1 LHEATGYSE
10 FYRSSC
16 TILKGLL
23 LPLPKISVLSTG
35 CLLNCYTQKIRQQM
49 NKNYY
54 CVIMAGGVGARFW
67 PLSRNS
73 RPKQFIDILG
83 TGETL
88 IQQTFRRLTTICPP
102 ENIFVVTHR
111 QYFDQ
116 VVEQLPEI
124 VPAHVLCEPMRR
136 NTAPCIAYATH
147 KIMKLN
153 PEASI
158 VVAPSDHIILKEEV
172 FTQTLLCALK
182 AASGNDCL
190 LTLGITPSRPDT
202 GYGYI
207 QFNDVD
213 SFPGECRVRKVK
225 TFTEK
230 PHYDMAVSFLA
241 SGDFLWNSG
250 IFIWSGKSILSAFE
264 RHLPELNSIFQEG
277 SGSYFTDAEP
287 EYIET
292 AYTVCKSISIDY
304 GVMEKADNVY
314 VLAADIGWSDLGTW
328 GSLYETSSKDA
339 GGNALIG
346 ANPLVFDTRNCVI
359 NLPSDKVAVIQ
370 GIEDLIVAEDNG
382 ILLICRRSDEQN
394 IRNFVDAVRGEKGD
408 RYV

>member
-1 LHEATGYSE
+1 
-10 FYRSSC
+10 
-16 TILKGLL
+16 
-23 LPLPKISVLSTG
+23 
-35 CLLNCYTQKIRQQM
+35 M

-102 ENIFVVTHR
+102 ENIFVVTHL

-116 VVEQLPEI
+116 VVEQLPAI
-124 VPAHVLCEPMRR
+124 VPEHVLCEPMRR

-147 KIMKLN
+147 KINKLN
-153 PEASI
+153 PNACI

-182 AASGNDCL
+182 SAEQNNWL

-207 QFNDVD
+207 QFDD
-213 SFPGECRVRKVK
+213 SNHYQSDCRVRKVK

-230 PHYDMAVSFLA
+230 PHHELAVSFLA
-241 SGDFLWNSG
+241 SGDFLWNAG
-250 IFIWSGKSILSAFE
+250 IFIWSIKSILNAFE
-264 RHLPELNSIFQEG
+264 NHLPELNTLFKDG
-277 SGSYFTDAEP
+277 SEQYYTENEP
-287 EYIET
+287 AFIEN
-292 AYTVCKSISIDY
+292 AYTLCKSISIDY
-304 GVMEKADNVY
+304 GIMEKADNVF

-328 GSLYETSSKDA
+328 GSLYDTSDKD
-339 GGNALIG
+339 GNGNAIIG
-346 ANPLVFDTRNCVI
+346 AKPLTYNTHNSII
-359 NLPSDKVAVIQ
+359 NLPSGTVAVIQ
-370 GIEDLIVAEDNG
+370 GIDDCIVVEDNG
-382 ILLICRRSDEQN
+382 IILICKRSDEQN
-394 IRNFVDAVRGEKGD
+394 IRGYVDAVRLEKGEA
-408 RYV
+408 YV